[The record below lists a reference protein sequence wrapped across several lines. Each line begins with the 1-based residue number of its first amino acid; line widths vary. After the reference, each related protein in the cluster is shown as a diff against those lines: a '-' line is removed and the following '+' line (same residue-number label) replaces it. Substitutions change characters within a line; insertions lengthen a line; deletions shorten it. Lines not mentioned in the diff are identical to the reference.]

1 MARTKGTFNISAN
14 IETNASAPLD
24 ARERVATLADLTASG
39 SFPYFYEG
47 MQVYVVSEHKRYTLK
62 GNDPTVSANWE
73 ENGSGGGGSDIQVD
87 TLPTASAD
95 ELGNIYQYVGTTT
108 ADYTNG
114 FFYECVSDGE
124 ATPTYSWELKNVD
137 DDEVVEISKA
147 EFDALLQSEKDN
159 GKAYFIPD
167 TDIMS
172 NLTVAGFTPVGT
184 VISVMGNTA
193 PRHYLKCEGQVVN
206 ISDYPELA
214 TYFYDQFGSKN
225 HFGGDGITTFGIPD
239 LRGEFLRGT
248 GTNSH
253 ANQGNGEAVGVHQ
266 HASGFPAFY
275 VNSNTLGIPVVQG
288 QDFAPAGAYGD
299 KTLIRDGSG
308 NITPQGSKTIERLNI
323 TGTRASTTVT
333 GNIFTVRPSNTSI
346 LFCIATKNIYMSAE
360 NSYSTD
366 EQVVGTW
373 IDGKPLYQRTI
384 AVTVPTTTADYT
396 TVTSDNI
403 RIANNASLKCY
414 DGYYIYIDGASRNN
428 ICMFDRYYAL
438 PSDTR
443 VMYTMLL
450 SGGNEDMFRIRN
462 NRTAANGLQGYVT
475 CKYTKTT
482 D

>member
-1 MARTKGTFNISAN
+1 MAINVSQAFHRTSAN
-14 IETNASAPLD
+14 PVDETMA
-24 ARERVATLADLTASG
+24 LTKAQMLTVNDNLMPSK
-39 SFPYFYEG
+39 YFTVCQDDGAIYL
-47 MQVYVVSEHKRYTLK
+47 YDKT
-62 GNDPTVSANWE
+62 NTADPTTGKFRLLE
-73 ENGSGGGGSDIQVD
+73 SGGKEVQVD

-114 FFYECVSDGE
+114 FFYECVSDG
-124 ATPTYSWELKNVD
+124 AVTPTYSWELKNVD

-147 EFDALLQSEKDN
+147 DFDALPQAEKDN

-172 NLTVAGFTPVGT
+172 NLTVAGFTPIGT

-225 HFGGDGITTFGIPD
+225 YFGGDGITTFGIPD

-253 ANQGNGEAVGVHQ
+253 SGQGNGADVGYHQ
-266 HASGFPAFY
+266 NATEMSRAIATKASNGTP
-275 VNSNTLGIPVVQG
+275 VLGIQAERDASPG
-288 QDFAPAGAYGD
+288 ETYNNFASPDYYKSRVGLVSVNATFASATD
-299 KTLIRDGSG
+299 ATVA
-308 NITPQGSKTIERLNI
+308 TFT
-323 TGTRASTTVT
+323 TRPT
-333 GNIFTVRPSNTSI
+333 NTSV
-346 LFCIATKNIYMSAE
+346 LYCIATKNIYMSAE

-373 IDGKPLYQRTI
+373 IDGKPLYQKTLNIDLTTKSTI
-384 AVTVPTTTADYT
+384 NTDRQWVVLQDLSSLNADE
-396 TVTSDNI
+396 
-403 RIANNASLKCY
+403 L
-414 DGYYIYIDGASRNN
+414 YIDGGFLHINDDSAPLTAFTQTTDDSYWLTRIWDKKIQILSSGNSWYKTSLG
-428 ICMFDRYYAL
+428 IRGYAII
-438 PSDTR
+438 T
-443 VMYTMLL
+443 
-450 SGGNEDMFRIRN
+450 IR
-462 NRTAANGLQGYVT
+462 
-475 CKYTKTT
+475 YTKTT